1 MYAFSAKAGFCG
13 GRTDAVNANISTEQ
27 QEAASRSSLTPRQR
41 LAIFKAL
48 GDPRRMEIVER
59 LSACSGC
66 AACSDMREC
75 LPISAATLSHHLKEL
90 ETAGLIHIEREGKFA
105 KLTLRRDIWQAF
117 LTDLQ
122 RL

>member
-1 MYAFSAKAGFCG
+1 MEKAAQHRSAAPEN
-13 GRTDAVNANISTEQ
+13 DSHTEQ
-27 QEAASRSSLTPRQR
+27 ISAHQR

-48 GDPRRMEIVER
+48 ADPRRMEIVER
-59 LSACSGC
+59 LSAQSGC
-66 AACSDMREC
+66 AACQDMREC

-105 KLTLRRDIWQAF
+105 RLTLRRDIWQAF
-117 LTDLQ
+117 LSDLQ

>member
-1 MYAFSAKAGFCG
+1 VYPTNSEDTPPLSA
-13 GRTDAVNANISTEQ
+13 S
-27 QEAASRSSLTPRQR
+27 QR

-48 GDPRRMEIVER
+48 GDPRRMEIVQR
-59 LSACSGC
+59 LGRCCTG
-66 AACSDMREC
+66 AACSDMREV

-105 KLTLRRDIWQAF
+105 KLTLRREIWQAF
-117 LTDLQ
+117 LADLQ

>member
-1 MYAFSAKAGFCG
+1 M
-13 GRTDAVNANISTEQ
+13 
-27 QEAASRSSLTPRQR
+27 
-41 LAIFKAL
+41 AILKAL
-48 GDPRRMEIVER
+48 ADPRRMEIIER
-59 LSACSGC
+59 LSTSPC

-105 KLTLRRDIWQAF
+105 RLTLRRDIWQAF
-117 LTDLQ
+117 LADLQ